1 VLDGVMLLPP
11 GCDDVLHLNATASGV
26 WERLDRAAT
35 TADLIAETTAV
46 FDVSQA
52 EAALA
57 IEELLAQ
64 LLELAAVVSS

>member
-1 VLDGVMLLPP
+1 
-11 GCDDVLHLNATASGV
+11 V